1 MPDITVTV
9 KCANDTKYSVTIDTS
24 KTVLDFKKAIAENCD
39 TPPERQ
45 RLIYS
50 GRVLKDTDNLETYK
64 IADGHTV
71 HMVRGAPPG
80 GMCGLGKLVIWRSN
94 RVLESQ
100 LCIHGL

>member
-9 KCANDTKYSVTIDTS
+9 KCANDTKYSITIDTS
-24 KTVLDFKKAIAENCD
+24 KTVLDFKKVVAEKCD

-50 GRVLKDTDNLETYK
+50 GRVLKDNDSLETYK

-71 HMVRGAPPG
+71 HMVRGAPLG
-80 GMCGLGKLVIWRSN
+80 GMLFTVRI
-94 RVLESQ
+94 
-100 LCIHGL
+100 